1 MLYQGFVAIFIDAT
15 IELSK
20 RLSFLPE
27 IWVGK
32 GVFFVSKIIDMI
44 DDFRMNQEIM
54 RRKPRYIDVC
64 MYRLKMLKD
73 FIETI
78 EVYEVEEVKPIHVKK
93 FIKERQNFGRECNR
107 TISNTLSTMKVFIN
121 YLVEEEFMDE
131 FDNPMRRI
139 KSLKEDDK
147 VIVTFNDEEVSRIIN
162 DVREIHTQTLEIS

>member
-1 MLYQGFVAIFIDAT
+1 M
-15 IELSK
+15 
-20 RLSFLPE
+20 
-27 IWVGK
+27 
-32 GVFFVSKIIDMI
+32 SKIIDMI